1 MASDVDIA
9 NLALSYM
16 ETAPIVSFLDNV
28 EQARLMNAS
37 YAILRDNLQRIYRW
51 NFNRVYQQLP
61 ALSGQPSFEYE
72 YAYQLPADCLRLEQ
86 CGQMTTALNL
96 PQVAG
101 STATPPISTNGI
113 SMPGMDLTN
122 FQNGRSQDYR
132 VVGNRQVYSHIPPPM
147 AVIYAQRVTDPNM
160 FDAGFVECFACF
172 LAWKLGPRINSSIVK
187 KRDLKE
193 DFGISLRQAVLT
205 KSVELPPEHV
215 PDDTWV
221 MSRIA
226 S

>member
-16 ETAPIVSFLDNV
+16 ETAPIVSFQDAN
-28 EQARLMNAS
+28 EQARLLNAS
-37 YAILRDNLQRIYRW
+37 YGILRDNLQRVYRW
-51 NFNRVYQQLP
+51 NFNRAYTQLP
-61 ALSGQPSFEYE
+61 ALAAAPSFEYE
-72 YAYQLPADCLRLEQ
+72 YAYQLPADCLRVEL
-86 CGQMTTALNL
+86 CGQLTSSTTL
-96 PQVAG
+96 PQTPGSGAV
-101 STATPPISTNGI
+101 STAGVSL
-113 SMPGMDLTN
+113 PGVDLTN
-122 FQNGRSQDYR
+122 YQNGRSQDYR

-147 AVIYAQRVTDPNM
+147 AIIYAQRVNDPNM

-205 KSVELPPEHV
+205 KSVELPPEHI